1 MVPQNSLSFSRKFSI
16 IPFTRSE
23 GSMLKR
29 RGPLFLVTNTIFAP
43 TEPINEI
50 KYWKISCIYSIV
62 AQTRLRG
69 RKTPVWFTGYET
81 NPFPP
86 RSNLVS
92 TTLGSNFRPS
102 IVHPPCG
109 NQIFPRILQIFYR
122 IILLLPLQERER
134 EFIREND
141 FEQHREEE

>member
-1 MVPQNSLSFSRKFSI
+1 
-16 IPFTRSE
+16 
-23 GSMLKR
+23 MLKR
-29 RGPLFLVTNTIFAP
+29 RGPPLLFLVTNTIFAP

-69 RKTPVWFTGYET
+69 RKTPVWFTGCET

-92 TTLGSNFRPS
+92 TSLGSNFRPS

-122 IILLLPLQERER
+122 IILLLLLLPLRKRER
-134 EFIREND
+134 ESLSVKTISNNGKGDRWKD
-141 FEQHREEE
+141 